1 MIHNIL
7 RNFTYSFDYYNTTQR
22 TSELVMRCFHHFLFP
37 PSQTSLIATHKSRI
51 VRPSSSEFCKIKT
64 KKQNKRKNV
73 ITSTALESDEEA
85 CMELTFLKV
94 TNITHWTW
102 LKFPSSASG
111 ENFEYL
117 FPSGGG
123 AGPKIALLWVIK
135 DADTKIHIRK
145 TAARKS
151 ILTRL
156 SFVEYNFTCL
166 RLSHSFLVLFFS
178 VSYRKNWEYSQKVCV

>member
-22 TSELVMRCFHHFLFP
+22 SFKLVMRCFHHFLFP
-37 PSQTSLIATHKSRI
+37 PSQMPLIATHKSRI
-51 VRPSSSEFCKIKT
+51 VRPSSNEFCKIKNKET
-64 KKQNKRKNV
+64 KQKEKCGYINGVGEWWR
-73 ITSTALESDEEA
+73 SRYG
-85 CMELTFLKV
+85 
-94 TNITHWTW
+94 HWTW

-117 FPSGGG
+117 FPSAGG
-123 AGPKIALLWVIK
+123 AGPKTALLWVIK

-151 ILTRL
+151 ILIRL

-166 RLSHSFLVLFFS
+166 RLSHSFLVLFIS